1 MSEAVKYEMILLK
14 AGQQAGEIGA
24 FLKSLRSRPEPEF
37 YPVLQEV
44 HNDVFAKTDC
54 LACAA
59 CCKSIP
65 PILTDQD
72 VSRLA
77 RRLEMSRKQFV
88 RHYVLMDFNGEMTLN
103 GVPCRFLGSDNAC
116 QVYEDRP
123 EACRRYPHT
132 DEKGYQKRA
141 ELNLANTQ
149 VCPAAYN
156 IVIQLMERLNPNA

>member
-1 MSEAVKYEMILLK
+1 MSQSEKYRPALTQ
-14 AGQQAGEIGA
+14 ARQQSGEISI
-24 FLKSLRSRPEPEF
+24 FLQSLRVRPESEF
-37 YPVLQEV
+37 YPVLKEV
-44 HNDVFAKTDC
+44 HAEVFEKTDC
-54 LACAA
+54 LSCAA

-65 PILTDQD
+65 PILTEQD
-72 VSRLA
+72 ISRLA
-77 RRLEMSRKQFV
+77 RRMPMSRKQFV
-88 RHYVLMDFNGEMTLN
+88 RKFVLTDISGEMTLN
-103 GVPCRFLGSDNAC
+103 GVPCRFLGADNAC

-156 IVIQLMERLNPNA
+156 IVTQLMNRINHIQ